1 MKTFVLFVYLCF
13 FSFLSM
19 SAQQFSR
26 IFLFDEFAKAQ
37 IKFRNRTQAI
47 VSLNYDV
54 ANKKML
60 YTQGDDL
67 MEVTNI
73 QTVDT
78 IFVKGHKF
86 IPEANV
92 FYEVVPLTN
101 GIVYIDW
108 LIKDVNIGSKGALG
122 AVTQG
127 SVHNL
132 QMSNLG
138 LNAVEMYTP
147 YKQQELGSTDLYQR
161 KSDNTYF
168 IRKNNKYIKFKTIK
182 QLNKAFPE
190 SKDKINTFVK
200 ENDIDMKETRDAL
213 IIINYCLGL

>member
-1 MKTFVLFVYLCF
+1 
-13 FSFLSM
+13 M

-86 IPEANV
+86 IPVANV
-92 FYEVVPLTN
+92 FYEVVPLKN

-168 IRKNNKYIKFKTIK
+168 IRKKNKFVKLKTLK
-182 QLNKAFPE
+182 QLKKASPDN
-190 SKDKINTFVK
+190 KDKIDAFAK
-200 ENDIDMKETRDAL
+200 ENKIDMKETRDAL
-213 IIINYCLGL
+213 LVINYCLGL

>member
-1 MKTFVLFVYLCF
+1 
-13 FSFLSM
+13 M

-168 IRKNNKYIKFKTIK
+168 IRKKNKFVKLKTLK
-182 QLNKAFPE
+182 QLKKASPDN
-190 SKDKINTFVK
+190 KDKIDAFAI
-200 ENDIDMKETRDAL
+200 ENKIDMKETRDAL
-213 IIINYCLGL
+213 LVINYCLGL

>member
-1 MKTFVLFVYLCF
+1 M
-13 FSFLSM
+13 
-19 SAQQFSR
+19 
-26 IFLFDEFAKAQ
+26 D
-37 IKFRNRTQAI
+37 
-47 VSLNYDV
+47 
-54 ANKKML
+54 
-60 YTQGDDL
+60 
-67 MEVTNI
+67 VTNI

-78 IFVKGHKF
+78 IIVKAHKF

>member
-1 MKTFVLFVYLCF
+1 
-13 FSFLSM
+13 M

-37 IKFRNRTQAI
+37 IKFRNRTQAT

-86 IPEANV
+86 IPVANV
-92 FYEVVPLTN
+92 FYEVVPLKN

-168 IRKNNKYIKFKTIK
+168 IRKKNKFVKLKTLK
-182 QLNKAFPE
+182 QLKKASPDN
-190 SKDKINTFVK
+190 KDKIDAFAK
-200 ENDIDMKETRDAL
+200 ENKIDMKETRDAL
-213 IIINYCLGL
+213 LVINYCLGL

>member
-1 MKTFVLFVYLCF
+1 
-13 FSFLSM
+13 M

-86 IPEANV
+86 IPVANV
-92 FYEVVPLTN
+92 FYEVVPLKN

-168 IRKNNKYIKFKTIK
+168 IRKKNKFVKLKTLK
-182 QLNKAFPE
+182 QLKKASPDN
-190 SKDKINTFVK
+190 KDKIDALAK
-200 ENDIDMKETRDAL
+200 ENKIDMKETRDAL
-213 IIINYCLGL
+213 LVINYCLGL

>member
-1 MKTFVLFVYLCF
+1 
-13 FSFLSM
+13 M

-86 IPEANV
+86 IPVANV
-92 FYEVVPLTN
+92 FYEVVPLKN

-168 IRKNNKYIKFKTIK
+168 IRKKNKFVKLKTLK
-182 QLNKAFPE
+182 QLKKASPDN
-190 SKDKINTFVK
+190 KDKIDAFAK
-200 ENDIDMKETRDAL
+200 ENKIDMKETRDAL
-213 IIINYCLGL
+213 LVINYCLWL

>member
-1 MKTFVLFVYLCF
+1 
-13 FSFLSM
+13 M

-37 IKFRNRTQAI
+37 IKFRNRTQAA

-67 MEVTNI
+67 MEVANI
-73 QTVDT
+73 HTVDT
-78 IFVKGHKF
+78 IFVRGHKF
-86 IPEANV
+86 IPVANV
-92 FYEVVPLTN
+92 FYEVVPLKN

-168 IRKNNKYIKFKTIK
+168 IRRKNKFVKLKTLK
-182 QLNKAFPE
+182 QLKKAFPDN
-190 SKDKINTFVK
+190 KDKIDAFAK
-200 ENDIDMKETRDAL
+200 ENKIDMKETRDAL
-213 IIINYCLGL
+213 LVINYCLGL

>member
-1 MKTFVLFVYLCF
+1 M
-13 FSFLSM
+13 
-19 SAQQFSR
+19 
-26 IFLFDEFAKAQ
+26 E
-37 IKFRNRTQAI
+37 
-47 VSLNYDV
+47 V
-54 ANKKML
+54 AN
-60 YTQGDDL
+60 
-67 MEVTNI
+67 I
-73 QTVDT
+73 HTVDT
-78 IFVKGHKF
+78 IFVRGHKF
-86 IPEANV
+86 IPVANV
-92 FYEVVPLTN
+92 FYEVVPLKN

-168 IRKNNKYIKFKTIK
+168 IRKKNKFVKLKTLK
-182 QLNKAFPE
+182 QLKKASPDN
-190 SKDKINTFVK
+190 KDKIDAFAK
-200 ENDIDMKETRDAL
+200 ENKIDMKETRDAL
-213 IIINYCLGL
+213 LVINYCLGL

>member
-1 MKTFVLFVYLCF
+1 
-13 FSFLSM
+13 M

-26 IFLFDEFAKAQ
+26 NFLFDEFAKAQ

-54 ANKKML
+54 ANKKMV

-86 IPEANV
+86 IPVANV
-92 FYEVVPLTN
+92 FYEVVPLKN

-168 IRKNNKYIKFKTIK
+168 IRKKNKFVKLKTLK
-182 QLNKAFPE
+182 QLKKASPDN
-190 SKDKINTFVK
+190 KDKIDAFAK
-200 ENDIDMKETRDAL
+200 ENKIDMKETRDAL
-213 IIINYCLGL
+213 LVINYCLGL

>member
-1 MKTFVLFVYLCF
+1 MKTFVLFAYLCF

-37 IKFRNRTQAI
+37 IKFRNRTQAA

-67 MEVTNI
+67 MEVANI
-73 QTVDT
+73 HTVDT
-78 IFVKGHKF
+78 IFVRGHKF
-86 IPEANV
+86 IPVANV
-92 FYEVVPLTN
+92 FYEVVPLKN

-168 IRKNNKYIKFKTIK
+168 IRRKNKFVKLKTLK

>member
-1 MKTFVLFVYLCF
+1 
-13 FSFLSM
+13 M

-37 IKFRNRTQAI
+37 IKFRNRTQAS

-86 IPEANV
+86 IPVAGV

-168 IRKNNKYIKFKTIK
+168 IRKKNKFIKLKTLK
-182 QLNKAFPE
+182 HLNKAFPDC
-190 SKDKINTFVK
+190 KDKINAFVK
-200 ENDIDMKETRDAL
+200 EHKIDMKETRDAL

>member
-1 MKTFVLFVYLCF
+1 MKTFVLFAYLCF

-86 IPEANV
+86 IPVANV
-92 FYEVVPLTN
+92 FYEVVPLKN

-168 IRKNNKYIKFKTIK
+168 IRKKNKFVKLKTLK
-182 QLNKAFPE
+182 QLKKASPDN
-190 SKDKINTFVK
+190 KDKIDAFAK
-200 ENDIDMKETRDAL
+200 ENKIDMKETRDAL
-213 IIINYCLGL
+213 LVINYCLGL

>member
-1 MKTFVLFVYLCF
+1 MKTFVLFAYLCF

-37 IKFRNRTQAI
+37 ITFRNRTQAT

>member
-1 MKTFVLFVYLCF
+1 
-13 FSFLSM
+13 M